1 MTAADAAAGAAAAR
15 AEPTRKAR
23 LLTCDAASSPRA
35 AGIASV
41 VRCVE
46 RTPAGLLDRPRCVSS
61 TARLHCTSSRIVL
74 LDAARVAAAHRRI
87 SGGCQ
92 AATVLTTV
100 KGRSC
105 DRPDALGRRY
115 VTAGAHGTGAAS
127 GGARGCHRP
136 SSRRRCARGGVAV
149 TNVAP
154 ADTVA
159 CFLAPRS
166 SGMFGART
174 KAFRARTRV
183 TRARA

>member
-1 MTAADAAAGAAAAR
+1 MHTPLPCRTVAPQR
-15 AEPTRKAR
+15 R
-23 LLTCDAASSPRA
+23 LLLVANVPLLPRRRRRTRRPRRRRGSRACDAASSPRA

-159 CFLAPRS
+159 CFLAPA
-166 SGMFGART
+166 G
-174 KAFRARTRV
+174 
-183 TRARA
+183 